1 MPCGSRCENWVW
13 LSTETGAV
21 PRRRRLRVALALIV
35 FCAILAFGLSPV
47 PAPQWFAHQDKVH
60 HFLGFA
66 ALAISMRLAL
76 PNVATG
82 RLLLACVALA
92 ALVEVGQ
99 GVLLAARTA
108 SFADW
113 LASALGAIAGAFI
126 LWLLRRHNGAG

>member
-1 MPCGSRCENWVW
+1 M
-13 LSTETGAV
+13 
-21 PRRRRLRVALALIV
+21 RRSKRLRLSFAVLV
-35 FCAILAFGLSPV
+35 FFAILGFGLSPV
-47 PAPQWFAHQDKVH
+47 PGPQWFAHQDKVH
-60 HFLGFA
+60 HFLGFG

-82 RLLLACVALA
+82 RLLFACVVLA

-113 LASALGAIAGAFI
+113 LASALGAIAGACS
-126 LWLLRRHNGAG
+126 LWLLRRATPAPAE